1 MEGSCREEVPLGDT
15 TRVQG
20 AGSFAE
26 VQCGSERDVHALLI
40 SHAINRACP
49 GGTEWSEHLWGWVR
63 VKSPFAAIL
72 RISAHEIE
80 WNKVWL
86 LTKNNLQEPNP
97 WHAINKRL
105 YKDQVILSI
114 HFF

>member
-26 VQCGSERDVHALLI
+26 VHCGSERDVHALLI

-49 GGTEWSEHLWGWVR
+49 GGTE
-63 VKSPFAAIL
+63 
-72 RISAHEIE
+72 
-80 WNKVWL
+80 
-86 LTKNNLQEPNP
+86 
-97 WHAINKRL
+97 
-105 YKDQVILSI
+105 
-114 HFF
+114 